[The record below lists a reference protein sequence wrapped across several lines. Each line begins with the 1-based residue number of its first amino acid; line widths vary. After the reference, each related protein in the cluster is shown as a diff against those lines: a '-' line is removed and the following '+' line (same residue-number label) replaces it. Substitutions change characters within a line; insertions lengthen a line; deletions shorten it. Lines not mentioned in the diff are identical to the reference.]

1 MASIATVEKLNSQL
15 VFNAFH
21 ASSISIPPWKRHPCR
36 SVLKSHFG
44 KCVVFRGYRNW
55 TLVWK
60 WALLQHGVLR
70 KKCPYSELFWSA
82 FHPFGLNTEKYGVH
96 LRIQSECWKIR
107 IRITPNMDTFH
118 AWGSPK
124 IDKITVKYHESDFKK
139 IMSILEFVL
148 WPLFC
153 TILLTF

>member
-21 ASSISIPPWKRHPCR
+21 ASSISIPPWKRHPFR

-44 KCVVFRGYRNW
+44 KCIVFRGYRNG
-55 TLVWK
+55 TLVWNG
-60 WALLQHGVLR
+60 ALLHHGVLR

-82 FHPFGLNTEKYGVH
+82 FSRIRTEYREIRSTS
-96 LRIQSECWKIR
+96 LQSECWKIR

-124 IDKITVKYHESDFKK
+124 IDKMTVKYHDSDLKK

-148 WPLFC
+148 WPYFC